1 MEDRPTVPSDNDKSG
16 KEQKKEEDI
25 IKERERKID
34 EQLKQTFP
42 ASDPPSFIQPG
53 NTLEEEE

>member
-1 MEDRPTVPSDNDKSG
+1 MEDRPTAPSNNNKSR
-16 KEQKKEEDI
+16 KEQKKEEDKI
-25 IKERERKID
+25 EERERKID
-34 EQLKQTFP
+34 EQLEQTYP